1 MAPDLQPGDYVKFT
15 SLADGVNYKG
25 VILEF
30 VEDDGYVKEGAAAAA
45 ARPTLRTTPP

>member
-1 MAPDLQPGDYVKFT
+1 MVPDLQPGDYVKFT

-30 VEDDGYVKEGAAAAA
+30 VEDDGYVKGAA
-45 ARPTLRTTPP
+45 ARPTPRTTPP